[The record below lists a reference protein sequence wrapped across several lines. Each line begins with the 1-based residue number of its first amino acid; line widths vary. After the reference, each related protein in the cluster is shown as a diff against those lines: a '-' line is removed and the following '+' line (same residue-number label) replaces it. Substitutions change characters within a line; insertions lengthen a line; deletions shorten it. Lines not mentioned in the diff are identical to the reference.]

1 MEKKKIKIG
10 VDLDGVIIGK
20 PFFVPKD
27 LMEWLVRSHNNSK
40 TKYRFPKLKAEIYLR
55 KKSHHWLLR
64 PPIRKNLEAIKELAK
79 KKNIEIYIISGRY
92 GFLKEKTQFWLKKHR
107 AKNSFKR
114 TFINLR
120 NEQPHL
126 FKERILKK
134 LNLDYFFDDD
144 PIIIKHLKTQVK
156 NTKLYLVKKSDEKAF
171 AAIKL

>member
-64 PPIRKNLEAIKELAK
+64 PPIRKNLEAIKKLAK
-79 KKNIEIYIISGRY
+79 KKNIEIYVISGRY
-92 GFLKEKTQFWLKKHR
+92 GFLKEKTQFWLKKHQI
-107 AKNSFKR
+107 KNLFKAI
-114 TFINLR
+114 FINLE

-126 FKERILKK
+126 FKEKILKK

-144 PIIIKHLKTQVK
+144 PIIIKHLKIQAK
-156 NTKLYLVKKSDEKAF
+156 NTKLYLVEKSDEKIF
-171 AAIKL
+171 ENIKL